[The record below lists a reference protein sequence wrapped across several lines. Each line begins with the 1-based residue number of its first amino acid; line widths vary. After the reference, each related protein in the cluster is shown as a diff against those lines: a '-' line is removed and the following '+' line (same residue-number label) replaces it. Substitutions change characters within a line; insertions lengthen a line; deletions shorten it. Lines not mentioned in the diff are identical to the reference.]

1 MKKQTLEI
9 KKTLKNLTSLEEKI
23 VFLKNKYAHQ
33 ECYIIT
39 AGPSLRDIPP
49 KILKEKLQDKLV
61 LMVKQTFNVAPELAD
76 FHLLNSWNYTP
87 YDYRQNPATI
97 VLMEKTPQDPAT
109 PGLQE
114 DLLFNISG
122 VAKHLSKE
130 EKLAN
135 RLAQKVNFEDYMF
148 EKQLD
153 RPWGPGIMYEL
164 GIYLALHLGVS
175 KIITI
180 GWDIG
185 EIGAKTMEHFYDTK
199 KPQILDKPKN
209 LLTHNCTK
217 SKKSWIS
224 QLKAK
229 LFGETVIYNEPGFFD
244 GEVELIAKSTRDLY
258 DWLQQKGVAL
268 EVISTNSAVDACVPR
283 QQLS

>member
-9 KKTLKNLTSLEEKI
+9 KQTLKNLTSLEEKI
-23 VFLKNKYAHQ
+23 VFLKNKYALE

-122 VAKHLSKE
+122 VAKNLSKE

-135 RLAQKVNFEDYMF
+135 RLAQKLNFDDYLF
-148 EKQLD
+148 ESHLD
-153 RPWGPGIMYEL
+153 RPWGPGIIYEL
-164 GIYLALHLGVS
+164 GIYLALHLGVK
-175 KIITI
+175 KIIAI

-185 EIGAKTMEHFYDTK
+185 EIGAKTMEHFYDSK
-199 KPQILDKPKN
+199 KPQVLDKPKN
-209 LLTHNCTK
+209 LLQK
-217 SKKSWIS
+217 Q
-224 QLKAK
+224 QLSLLEK
-229 LFGETVIYNEPGFFD
+229 LKNRFLGKTVIYNEPGFFE
-244 GEVELIAKSTRDLY
+244 GEVELIARSTKNLY
-258 DWLQQKGVAL
+258 MWLQEKGVEL
-268 EVISTNSAVDACVPR
+268 EVVSSKSVVDMCVPR
-283 QQLS
+283 RTL